1 FRLELRNKHLTNP
14 HPRELRLRLLGKRR
28 TNPHPKQFQL
38 GLRDQNPTSP
48 CHSRPLI
55 ASHPQS
61 LFQRC
66 PRGRW
71 AKVSRKVFGLCSK
84 ILRSLSR
91 GFLKTSRRLL

>member
-1 FRLELRNKHLTNP
+1 METLAKIVPFGVAKQASHKP
-14 HPRELRLRLLGKRR
+14 SSKRVAPEAAR
-28 TNPHPKQFQL
+28 QASHEPPPKTVPI
-38 GLRDQNPTSP
+38 GVARPESHKP

-91 GFLKTSRRLL
+91 GF